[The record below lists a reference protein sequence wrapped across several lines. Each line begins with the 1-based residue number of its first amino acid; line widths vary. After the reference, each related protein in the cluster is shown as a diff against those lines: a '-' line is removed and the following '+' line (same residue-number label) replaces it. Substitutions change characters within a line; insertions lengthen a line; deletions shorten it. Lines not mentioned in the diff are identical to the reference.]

1 MIPYTLL
8 FLSHT
13 LGDYYLQPQAL
24 AKLKSRNTA
33 YVLIH
38 AAIYAAVMFLSILL
52 YPSKVYFQAVV
63 ISAATHAVIDIVK
76 QLFLNH
82 KAKQSVLS
90 IKQERLAY
98 LIDQVLHMTIILA
111 CAIFT
116 ASVETWDASLKPINS
131 WISEQI
137 GINGYTLLSMLA
149 AVLAVMKP
157 ANVFIQ
163 KVLVTEK
170 PSADTKTR
178 LNFGGRIGSLERFV
192 IMAMLFLGQYAAIA
206 IVFTAKS
213 IVRFKDFENRDFAE
227 YYLYGTF
234 LSVVTAIIVFVLM
247 RVLGA

>member
-38 AAIYAAVMFLSILL
+38 AAIYAAVMFLSVFL
-52 YPSKVYFQAVV
+52 YPSRVYFQAII
-63 ISAATHAVIDIVK
+63 ISASTHAVIDIIK

-82 KAKQSVLS
+82 KAKQSILS
-90 IKQERLAY
+90 IKQERFAY
-98 LIDQVLHMTIILA
+98 LIDQVLHMAIILA

-116 ASVETWDASLKPINS
+116 VSVETMDASLKAVSS
-131 WISEQI
+131 WCSTQI
-137 GINGYTLLSMLA
+137 GINGYTLLSIIA

-163 KVLVTEK
+163 KILVTDK

-178 LNFGGRIGSLERFV
+178 LNYGGRIGNLERFIIIV
-192 IMAMLFLGQYAAIA
+192 MLFLGQYAAIA

-234 LSVVTAIIVFVLM
+234 LSVVTAIIVFGLM

>member
-38 AAIYAAVMFLSILL
+38 AAIYAAVMFLSIFL
-52 YPSKVYFQAVV
+52 YPSRVYLQAVV
-63 ISAATHAVIDIVK
+63 ISASTHAVIDVVK

-82 KAKQSVLS
+82 KAKQSILS

-116 ASVETWDASLKPINS
+116 VSVETTDASLKTVSS
-131 WISEQI
+131 WCSTQI
-137 GINGYTLLSMLA
+137 GINGYTLLSILT

-163 KVLVTEK
+163 KILVTEK

-178 LNFGGRIGSLERFV
+178 LNYGGRIGSLERFIIIV
-192 IMAMLFLGQYAAIA
+192 MLFLGQYAAIA

-234 LSVVTAIIVFVLM
+234 LSVVTAIIVFGLM